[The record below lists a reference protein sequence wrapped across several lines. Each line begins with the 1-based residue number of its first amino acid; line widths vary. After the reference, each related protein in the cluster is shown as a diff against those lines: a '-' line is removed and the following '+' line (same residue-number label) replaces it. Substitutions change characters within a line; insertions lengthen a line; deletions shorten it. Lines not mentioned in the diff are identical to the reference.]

1 MKLDEV
7 LRRQAGVITTR
18 QAGEAGL
25 SEQAV
30 RRRVRSAAWRR
41 LSVGVYLVGGH
52 PYTEEVRVRAAVAS
66 CGSSATA
73 HGLTAAWWHGFVN
86 HAPEVLDVTIP
97 HRRRA
102 PRVPG
107 VRVRRR
113 DLHHNDVARRRH
125 LQVTA
130 APLTVLEAMV
140 VGTGGSVLLD
150 RALQQ
155 WVHLE
160 MLHRVHQRNL
170 GRRGSAVAGELLAA
184 AADGAA
190 SQAER
195 LLHRLLRRAGIAG
208 WQSAYRCLGYEID
221 VAFPDQQ
228 LALEVDGWAW
238 HSAAERF
245 RADRHRQ
252 NVLSNA
258 GWRVL
263 RFTWHDL
270 TEAPDRVIAQIRTA
284 LKPRS
289 GAVAFAQ

>member
-86 HAPEVLDVTIP
+86 QAPEMVDVTIP

-102 PRVPG
+102 PRITG

-170 GRRGSAVAGELLAA
+170 GRRGSAAARELLAV

-190 SQAER
+190 SHAER
-195 LLHRLLRRAGIAG
+195 GDE
-208 WQSAYRCLGYEID
+208 AY
-221 VAFPDQQ
+221 
-228 LALEVDGWAW
+228 
-238 HSAAERF
+238 
-245 RADRHRQ
+245 DR
-252 NVLSNA
+252 
-258 GWRVL
+258 
-263 RFTWHDL
+263 
-270 TEAPDRVIAQIRTA
+270 
-284 LKPRS
+284 
-289 GAVAFAQ
+289 